1 MRLNILLLWVVA
13 FLPFPTTLTADA
25 LRRESD
31 APERTAVLF
40 YGATLL
46 VISVVITTMTV
57 YVARRREVL
66 KDGVTFDE
74 LRRLTRRTRPTPAFY
89 AAILILALLAPRA
102 AVWLFLAVAVTSA
115 LIPDLPKGQR
125 RTPP

>member
-1 MRLNILLLWVVA
+1 MSNTFIQTPDQALADGFAHHVVRWA
-13 FLPFPTTLTADA
+13 
-25 LRRESD
+25 RESD

-66 KDGVTFDE
+66 KDGVTSDE

-102 AVWLFLAVAVTSA
+102 AVWMFLVVAVTSA
-115 LIPDLPKGQR
+115 LIPDLPKGER